1 MSDNIGVEEA
11 GRQDRQVRSEV
22 EIKLRQLEITTAMS
36 SYTMPALV
44 KHAWNR
50 SKQTNNQENK
60 QTQNYWG
67 DEELVAGGNCEKD
80 TFDNDC
86 HDPILND
93 ATLLMV
99 WFVCCLFDDCQR
111 DSDVEDDSNGGGG
124 NDVDDVGDDNYDDHD
139 DDDDDE
145 VDEASTRSPS
155 SSCSSAQAPPDG
167 SRGHVSASTIQ
178 WFYSN
183 MLSKY

>member
-1 MSDNIGVEEA
+1 M
-11 GRQDRQVRSEV
+11 
-22 EIKLRQLEITTAMS
+22 
-36 SYTMPALV
+36 
-44 KHAWNR
+44 
-50 SKQTNNQENK
+50 
-60 QTQNYWG
+60 
-67 DEELVAGGNCEKD
+67 AGGNCEKD

-124 NDVDDVGDDNYDDHD
+124 NDLVDDVGDDNDDDHND
-139 DDDDDE
+139 DHDDDDE

-167 SRGHVSASTIQ
+167 SRGHVSASTIH

-183 MLSKY
+183 TLSKY